1 MVNPGERGTPR
12 LVGHARGFGARG
24 VSSLPGLFRTALL
37 AARGRLRNV
46 RAPRCPFQRPRPRGQ
61 VQKPGAGVTQKT
73 IATIAILRENSDPGG
88 SGVYCV

>member
-1 MVNPGERGTPR
+1 MGQAQWVA
-12 LVGHARGFGARG
+12 ARR

-37 AARGRLRNV
+37 AARGRRRNV

-73 IATIAILRENSDPGG
+73 ITTIAILRENSDPGG